1 MRPLYLH
8 IGLHKTGTSYLQ
20 RLLYRN
26 RDRLAAA
33 GLGLAPFLDPLDG
46 SHHPVIAAL
55 DAEGP
60 GPVFDRVA
68 EAPGARVL
76 LSSEELSS
84 RLLDQDFARA
94 LQAAAARHFE
104 PHVVLF
110 LRRQDFLKESAF
122 AEIVKD
128 WYAGDIRDDHHY
140 VLDHAARVADLEA
153 VFGPGR
159 VHVALYRDPGPNDI
173 VGDLLAMT
181 GTDLDPKALKGVP
194 PQNVSMHRRK
204 TLFLAGLPKF
214 AEATTRAED
223 RVAPRFVARVV
234 SRSDAI
240 ADDGVRF
247 LLSPAERHAL
257 VASHAAANRA
267 LVERL
272 APTNPGLRNPGSFLD
287 LPDPDAPW
295 NPPAPVTPAEIA
307 AARRACLRTALRRRN
322 PLTAFRLTT
331 GVLRLFGPLKAAAKD
346 ATRDATSP
354 APFSSPAASQASAP
368 QAAVTQTPAQSVA
381 NVNGPE
387 ARSVEKAG
395 TGLYEKG
402 VERLSVGSE

>member
-8 IGLHKTGTSYLQ
+8 VGLHKTGTSYLQ

-26 RDRLAAA
+26 RERLAAA

-60 GPVFDRVA
+60 VPVFDRVA
-68 EAPGARVL
+68 EAPGERVL

-84 RLLDQDFARA
+84 RLLDPDFAGA

-104 PHVVLF
+104 PHVLLF
-110 LRRQDFLKESAF
+110 LRRQDHLKESAF

-140 VLDHAARVADLEA
+140 MLDHGTRVAALEA
-153 VFGPGR
+153 AFGPGR

-181 GTDLDPKALKGVP
+181 GTPIEAKTLDPVP

-204 TLFLAGLPKF
+204 TLFLSGLPKF
-214 AEATTRAED
+214 AGATTRAED

-257 VASHAAANRA
+257 VAAHAAANRA
-267 LVERL
+267 LLERL
-272 APTNPGLRNPGSFLD
+272 APTNPGLANPGPFLD
-287 LPDPDAPW
+287 LPAPDAPW
-295 NPPAPVTPAEIA
+295 SPPAPVTPAEIA
-307 AARRACLRTALRRRN
+307 AARRACLKVALRRRN
-322 PLTAFRLTT
+322 PLTALKLTI
-331 GVLRLFGPLKAAAKD
+331 GVLRLFGPLRAEAQIGAEAQARAAAS
-346 ATRDATSP
+346 ARSR
-354 APFSSPAASQASAP
+354 AS
-368 QAAVTQTPAQSVA
+368 
-381 NVNGPE
+381 VNGVDS
-387 ARSVEKAG
+387 RSVEKAG
-395 TGLYEKG
+395 DGLYEKG
-402 VERLSVGSE
+402 VERLPVGSE